1 MNAAGHTAGHPPRT
15 RPQARAGLTLIELL
29 IVIAV
34 IGIISAFAL
43 PKFNLEGYK
52 VNSAVRAVTATLSYA
67 QRLAVTLQHDVRVA
81 IDQPLERLRIHED
94 LNNNGAMDAGERVTY
109 TNLEEGVV
117 FGMGTAP
124 PVTYTNGTQ
133 GMAVVNLVGTQAG
146 LPVIVFRRD
155 GSASEAGGFYLNTI
169 RGAAD
174 TTNNAVRAGE
184 VIRSSGRIVWYT
196 YASSAWTRGN

>member
-1 MNAAGHTAGHPPRT
+1 MNAAGHPGGSSTRT
-15 RPQARAGLTLIELL
+15 RPWARAGLTLIELL
-29 IVIAV
+29 VVIAV

-52 VNSAVRAVTATLSYA
+52 VNSAVRAVTATLSYS

-81 IDQPLERLRIHED
+81 IDQPNDRLRIHED
-94 LNNNGAMDAGERVTY
+94 LNNNGVMDAGERVTY
-109 TNLEEGVV
+109 TNLEEGVI

-124 PVTYTNGTQ
+124 PVTYTDGTQ
-133 GMAVVNLVGTQAG
+133 GMGVVNLVGTQAG

-155 GSASEAGGFYLNTI
+155 GSASEAGGFYLNTV
-169 RGAAD
+169 RGTAD

-184 VIRSSGRIVWYT
+184 IIRSSGRVVWYT